1 MTASTALQT
10 AKHAVGKHAPAI
22 LTAISVMGVVGT
34 AVMASRDTLIARDV
48 LTQMEMEQPET
59 TRKDVIMKVAP
70 CYIPTL
76 LMGGATIACVIGA
89 HAANTGKIA
98 AYASAYGLAQEA
110 ASKYRDKVV
119 EVVGEKKANE
129 IQESY
134 SKDIAE
140 SHLTGSTEIPQLDDG
155 KELCYDSISGRWFR
169 SDAETLRHIQ
179 NDLNHQLINEM
190 WLSLNNFYY
199 ACGLSPIN
207 LGEEMGWDADH
218 LIELRLTG
226 GLTENG
232 TPYIVVDHEI
242 PPKADFYRKY

>member
-1 MTASTALQT
+1 MSASTALQT

-22 LTAISVMGVVGT
+22 LTSISVLGVVGT
-34 AVMASRDTLIARDV
+34 AIMASRDTLVARDV
-48 LTQMEMEQPET
+48 LIQMDMENPEATQKE
-59 TRKDVIMKVAP
+59 RLMKAAP
-70 CYIPTL
+70 CYVPTL